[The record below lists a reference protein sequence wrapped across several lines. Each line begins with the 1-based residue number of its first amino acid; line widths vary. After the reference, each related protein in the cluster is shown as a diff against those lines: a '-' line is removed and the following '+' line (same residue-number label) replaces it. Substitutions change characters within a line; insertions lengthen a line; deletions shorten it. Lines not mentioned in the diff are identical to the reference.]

1 MQPNRFVAHAAR
13 TPSRSRGVSQ
23 PMARAQ
29 SWAAPFTA
37 EQRALVV
44 LIENGGIDLELGT
57 LVDMIADRLPAGGDM
72 AKAALRPLAGALR
85 EKIRAATDT
94 LLESAELA
102 LNRYSAARPDQ
113 YDSVTV
119 LRDGTATY
127 AELKTK
133 LIDLSRAQKIVDLI
147 ILTHGGTGTISL
159 KNNITAQMVRDM
171 RTDYGK
177 PLQIRSVY
185 MMNCKGSSL
194 NQAWLDAGA
203 KTACGTIENN
213 YLPEPTTYFF
223 WKNWRAGQ
231 SFQAASTNAYRA
243 TIKLMNDA
251 INGFI
256 GALPGLGSL
265 IPTID
270 VATFDFVAQS
280 APVVSGQGNLVVS
293 SDDISFTQ
301 SVSGS
306 LATTVVPLS
315 LIGSQGTSP
324 SGQRIA
330 TMASYVYENEDRYAR
345 QQNPVAVVIAGIEI
359 ADALQIGL
367 GAAAMVQAGVSGS
380 AGSFTLNY
388 DRAQRLLTNEA
399 RQAMPGAN
407 QPKSKYTT
415 TLFKVGMKVRPVAN
429 AVISITWEGNA
440 FGEIGTVVIERDL
453 DSSSD
458 WSKSDFRITISRL
471 EPIPDKS
478 VDPRAWPLVFTY
490 TGSYDPVGNG
500 QWEFS
505 GEFEINAFGTLR
517 FNRHKVVSRAL
528 WDGPLASAEEYVE
541 RGATIIKPIPTIPPE
556 QVKYLKDKLP

>member
-1 MQPNRFVAHAAR
+1 MQTNRLLAHAASLAPR
-13 TPSRSRGVSQ
+13 SPAAARQMSRS
-23 PMARAQ
+23 Q

-37 EQRALVV
+37 QQRALVV
-44 LIENGGIDLELGT
+44 LIENGGIDLELGD
-57 LVDMIADRLPAGGDM
+57 LVDMIADQLPAGGDM
-72 AKAALRPLAGALR
+72 AKAALRPLAGVLR
-85 EKIRAATDT
+85 EKIKAATDT

-119 LRDGTATY
+119 LRDGTASY
-127 AELKTK
+127 AELKAK
-133 LIDLSRAQKIVDLI
+133 LIELSRAQKIIDLI
-147 ILTHGGTGTISL
+147 ILTHGGVETISL
-159 KNNITAQMVRDM
+159 KSNISAQMIRSM

-185 MMNCKGSSL
+185 MMNCKGSTL

-203 KTACGTIENN
+203 KTACGTIQNN

-223 WKNWRAGQ
+223 WRNWRAGQ
-231 SFQAASTNAYRA
+231 SFQAAATNAYQA

-251 INGFI
+251 INGFVR
-256 GALPGLGSL
+256 ALPGIGSL

-301 SVSGS
+301 SVAGG

-315 LIGSQGTSP
+315 RLTETGNG
-324 SGQRIA
+324 RIA

-345 QQNPVAVVIAGIEI
+345 QQNPVAVAIAGIEI

-367 GAAAMVQAGVSGS
+367 GAAAIVQSGVAGSSGS
-380 AGSFTLNY
+380 FSLNY

-399 RQAMPGAN
+399 RQAMPGAA
-407 QPKSKYTT
+407 QPKSKFST
-415 TLFKVGMKVRPVAN
+415 TLFKIGMKVRPVAN
-429 AVISITWEGNA
+429 AVVTIAWEGNA
-440 FGEIGTVVIERDL
+440 YGEIGTVVIERDL
-453 DSSSD
+453 DTSSD
-458 WSKSDFRITISRL
+458 WSKSDFRITITRL

-490 TGSYDPVGNG
+490 TGAYDPLGNG

-517 FNRHKVVSRAL
+517 FNRHKVVSRSLLDA
-528 WDGPLASAEEYVE
+528 PLAAPEEYVE
-541 RGATIIKPIPTIPPE
+541 RGPAIIKPIPQIPAE